1 MTKVIYKLPL
11 SKCILTSIF
20 TFIFLNISF
29 SQDVNSN
36 RKYYYRVIYEVS
48 THMDKSMT
56 CFLDSLNR
64 KALKGLSL
72 EVLPNFCKEN
82 FVSKYL
88 IFRFVPDLVT
98 DDTICYLKHFFRFV
112 NQFYFSAD
120 KRYKIPVTFGDL
132 AKIVNDNCNEYPL
145 LKSDSGI
152 IFIRM
157 FKVNTS
163 GIIVGSYG
171 KIPEW
176 ALRSKY
182 K

>member
-1 MTKVIYKLPL
+1 MEFARYLLSLILVVIFP
-11 SKCILTSIF
+11 IVT
-20 TFIFLNISF
+20 F
-29 SQDVNSN
+29 SQNVDSDK
-36 RKYYYRVIYEVS
+36 KYYYRFHYEVS
-48 THMDKSMT
+48 KQMDDLLT
-56 CFLDSLNR
+56 CFLDSLNK
-64 KALKGLSL
+64 KALKGLAL
-72 EVLPNFCKEN
+72 EALPNYCKED
-82 FVSKYL
+82 FVSTYL
-88 IFRFVPDLVT
+88 VFRFVPDLVT
-98 DDTICYLKHFFRFV
+98 DDTIYYLKYFFRYM
-112 NQFYFSAD
+112 NQFYFSSN
-120 KRYKIPVTFGDL
+120 KKYSVPVTFGDL

-163 GIIVGSYG
+163 GIISGSYG